1 MRKQAFSLAL
11 AVALVMTLLGSA
23 QAQNPAPTQG
33 SKVGIINIQRA
44 IVESE
49 EGKKAQEKLRAEFAP
64 KEREQRAKQ
73 AEIEKLRK
81 QLQEQERALSD
92 EARRNLVRQI
102 ETKTRDFNRTNEDFN
117 AELRQAQGQMGNDIM
132 RKLIKVLDQYAREN
146 GYHMVID
153 VSSPQTPVAWASTTV
168 DVTDDIIK
176 LYNASL
182 AASTASAP
190 GATTG
195 RKPPSSQP

>member
-33 SKVGIINIQRA
+33 SKIGIINSRRA

-49 EGKKAQEKLRAEFAP
+49 EGKKVLEKLRAEFAP
-64 KEREQRAKQ
+64 KDRELRAKQ
-73 AEIEKLRK
+73 EEIEKLRK
-81 QLQEQERALSD
+81 QLQESERVLSD

-102 ETKTRDFNRTNEDFN
+102 ETKTRDFNRSNEDLS
-117 AELRQAQGQMGNDIM
+117 ADARQAEGQIFSEIG
-132 RKLIKVLDQYAREN
+132 RKVYKVLGQYALEN
-146 GYHMVID
+146 GYHVVID
-153 VSSPQTPVAWASTTV
+153 VSSPQAPVAWASTTV

-176 LYNASL
+176 LYNASF

>member
-11 AVALVMTLLGSA
+11 AVALGVTLLGNV
-23 QAQNPAPTQG
+23 QAQNPALTPG
-33 SKVGIINIQRA
+33 SKIGIINIQRA

-64 KEREQRAKQ
+64 KDKELRAKQ
-73 AEIEKLRK
+73 EEIEKLRK
-81 QLQEQERALSD
+81 QLQESERVLSD

-102 ETKTRDFNRTNEDFN
+102 ETKTRDFNRSNEDLN
-117 AELRQAQGQMGNDIM
+117 ADFQQAQGQMVNEIG
-132 RKLIKVLDQYAREN
+132 RKLIKILDQYAREN
-146 GYHMVID
+146 GYHLVID
-153 VSSPQTPVAWASTTV
+153 VSSPQAPVAWASTTL
-168 DVTDDIIK
+168 DVTEDIIK

-182 AASTASAP
+182 AASAASAA

-195 RKPPSSQP
+195 RKSPSSQR